1 MLRIYQCSAFL
12 PASVLLAIVKGKM
25 LLAFLSLGTLRWA
38 VFIIDQNS
46 VGVRKIIFRTPIDRW
61 TEESLK

>member
-12 PASVLLAIVKGKM
+12 PASVSLAIVKGKM

-46 VGVRKIIFRTPIDRW
+46 VGVRKIIFRTPIDR
-61 TEESLK
+61 